1 MFFLGIISWKDVS
14 CFNGGEGAGVLFQM
28 GGGAG
33 WASFLSGGRP
43 MGEASV
49 LMKGGFERVLERVS
63 KEFSKEFYILKRV
76 SFDQHEKFQMM
87 LS

>member
-14 CFNGGEGAGVLFQM
+14 CFNGGEGAAALFQM
-28 GGGAG
+28 GGGV
-33 WASFLSGGRP
+33 SFLSGERP

-76 SFDQHEKFQMM
+76 SFE
-87 LS
+87 